1 MLCSDFFYFSNFTFL
16 PFCPSNQQ
24 ITKGG
29 NIKRILLCA
38 LSLLMDSVGYAED
51 ISIRYNGSSA
61 KVKQTATDSVKV
73 TVDGARVS
81 IESLYKD
88 HKLTLLLKGKSD
100 DGQLLLKAAGKAK
113 IKLDGLNLTSREGA
127 PLDLKNKKK
136 VEVAAAKG
144 IASKGKITINSGNVT
159 VRTTSAGAEGIEGKQ
174 GIVFNGGN
182 VDALSPDDAINA
194 NATIEFNDAHV
205 IARSTGND
213 AVDSNPE
220 GGFFMT
226 FGGNNQDMD
235 PAIVI
240 GGGTVYA

>member
-1 MLCSDFFYFSNFTFL
+1 
-16 PFCPSNQQ
+16 
-24 ITKGG
+24 
-29 NIKRILLCA
+29 
-38 LSLLMDSVGYAED
+38 MDSVGYAED

-136 VEVAAAKG
+136 VEVVAAKD

-220 GGFFMT
+220 GGFFMP

-235 PAIVI
+235 PPSSSVEAPSML
-240 GGGTVYA
+240 GAR

>member
-1 MLCSDFFYFSNFTFL
+1 M
-16 PFCPSNQQ
+16 
-24 ITKGG
+24 
-29 NIKRILLCA
+29 
-38 LSLLMDSVGYAED
+38 SLLMDSVGYAED

-113 IKLDGLNLTSREGA
+113 IKLDGLNLTSRERA

-136 VEVAAAKG
+136 VEVVA
-144 IASKGKITINSGNVT
+144 
-159 VRTTSAGAEGIEGKQ
+159 
-174 GIVFNGGN
+174 
-182 VDALSPDDAINA
+182 A

-220 GGFFMT
+220 GDFFMP

-240 GGGTVYA
+240 RGGTVYAWSQVGSPEEGIDCDFASLVIEGGTIFSVGGGMGVR

>member
-1 MLCSDFFYFSNFTFL
+1 MLCSDSFYFSHFTFL

-88 HKLTLLLKGKSD
+88 HKLTLLLKGKND

-127 PLDLKNKKK
+127 PIDLKNKKK
-136 VEVAAAKG
+136 VEVVA
-144 IASKGKITINSGNVT
+144 
-159 VRTTSAGAEGIEGKQ
+159 AEGIEGKQ

-182 VDALSPDDAINA
+182 VDVLSPDDAINA

-220 GGFFMT
+220 EGFFMP

-240 GGGTVYA
+240 RGGTVYAWS